1 MAIINHKIGGYTTKE
16 AADMVG
22 VSESRI
28 RQLAVDHLI
37 ESEKVLGR
45 IIVSDKGIK
54 QAKAR
59 NKQSG
64 RPALVKNGSK
74 V

>member
-1 MAIINHKIGGYTTKE
+1 
-16 AADMVG
+16 MVG